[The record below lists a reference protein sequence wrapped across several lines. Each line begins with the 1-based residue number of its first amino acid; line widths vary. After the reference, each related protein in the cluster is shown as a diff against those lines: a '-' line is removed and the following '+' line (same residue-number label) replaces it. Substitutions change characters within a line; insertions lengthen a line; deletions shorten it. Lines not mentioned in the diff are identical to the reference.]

1 MSPLRGLLALAALVS
16 LAGPALAQQ
25 SLMEVVL
32 HQVKPQELALLDG
45 LGLQPG
51 AITVTDSGLEV
62 AFVHRPPG

>member
-1 MSPLRGLLALAALVS
+1 MVDLLNVY
-16 LAGPALAQQ
+16 GPALAQQ

-51 AITVTDSGLEV
+51 PLVVTERGVTVEMVPAT
-62 AFVHRPPG
+62 PGRSPG